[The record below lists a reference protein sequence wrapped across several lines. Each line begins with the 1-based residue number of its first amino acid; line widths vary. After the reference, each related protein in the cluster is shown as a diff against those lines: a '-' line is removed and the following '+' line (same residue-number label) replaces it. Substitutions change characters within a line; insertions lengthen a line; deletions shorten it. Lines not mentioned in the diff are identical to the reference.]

1 MLPITSSAQGEGTPM
16 PRRRGVLFVRLAS
29 QLVIS
34 QGIRDESDKRTTKLT
49 CSVPRIKST
58 AFATQISE
66 IARLT
71 LKKEKQCCSDFPAV
85 CVVSQSMRRI
95 PAQAINGS

>member
-1 MLPITSSAQGEGTPM
+1 M
-16 PRRRGVLFVRLAS
+16 
-29 QLVIS
+29 IS